1 MKLSN
6 KTAQKYFDLIKTGHM
21 TERELIN
28 FRKAVN
34 GSSRLPIEIV
44 QDLLADFD
52 AKATD
57 KGIQLTAE
65 QQAKGLAWL
74 NRETFKLNGRV
85 RKNPVLKQY
94 ERNVLQGFKKFTC
107 VGLYDLS
114 TNNYRHFMPIYRCVA
129 KNGTYFD
136 YVCKMWGEI
145 VVIEIGDR
153 NGCVSAS
160 NQPGFDLK
168 RDTRPELKL
177 VA

>member
-1 MKLSN
+1 MNILN
-6 KTAQKYFDLIKTGHM
+6 KTAQKYFDLIKTGRM
-21 TERELIN
+21 TERELIS

-34 GSSRLPIEIV
+34 GASRLPIETV

-52 AKATD
+52 AKATG

-74 NRETFKLNGRV
+74 NRETFKLNGQV
-85 RKNPVLKQY
+85 RKNPVLKQF

-107 VGLYDLS
+107 VGLYNLS
-114 TNNYRHFMPIYRCVA
+114 TSNYRHLVPISRCVA
-129 KNGTYFD
+129 TNGTYFD

-153 NGCVSAS
+153 NGWVLAS
-160 NQPGFDLK
+160 NQPDFDSK
-168 RDTRPELKL
+168 RDMRPELKL